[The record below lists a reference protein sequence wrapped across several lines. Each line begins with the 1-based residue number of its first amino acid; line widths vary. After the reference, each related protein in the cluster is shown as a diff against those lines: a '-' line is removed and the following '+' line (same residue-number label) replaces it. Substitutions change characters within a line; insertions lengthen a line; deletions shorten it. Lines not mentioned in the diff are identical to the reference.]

1 MSVRLTHPAA
11 EYVAN
16 ARSSVAVGLAFLL
29 AWSPEALWAR
39 TLHFAFATVSRV
51 SRKRPAWRERQV
63 RRWLSVLPALRTYR
77 PGGWRIRTELRGR
90 EHLDAALAH
99 GNGAILWVSRDV
111 HGSNLAGMIGLARA
125 GYRVQQF
132 TRPGHGFGGSA
143 FQRRWLN
150 PVVLRAEARWLGGH
164 LMLPEGAE
172 LGAFRGVRARLAAK
186 EVVSIIA
193 LRGPA
198 RRHIVVEVEG
208 EALRFPSGPVTLARH
223 SGAPLLPVFV
233 KRQRAGRFV
242 IAIEPPLPVTG
253 GGEAAPFVAFARL
266 IRRHLPAERS
276 WIVRPGQNKRP
287 A

>member
-1 MSVRLTHPAA
+1 M
-11 EYVAN
+11 
-16 ARSSVAVGLAFLL
+16 
-29 AWSPEALWAR
+29 
-39 TLHFAFATVSRV
+39 
-51 SRKRPAWRERQV
+51 
-63 RRWLSVLPALRTYR
+63 
-77 PGGWRIRTELRGR
+77 
-90 EHLDAALAH
+90 
-99 GNGAILWVSRDV
+99 SRDV

-125 GYRVQQF
+125 GYRVQQL

-198 RRHIVVEVEG
+198 RRHIVVEVDG
-208 EALRFPSGPVTLARH
+208 EAWRFPSGPVTLARR

-233 KRQRAGRFV
+233 SASRRGRV
-242 IAIEPPLPVTG
+242 TVGIESPLPSATESNPV
-253 GGEAAPFVAFARL
+253 AAFEAFARL
-266 IRRHLPAERS
+266 LQAH
-276 WIVRPGQNKRP
+276 RP
-287 A
+287 ADSSWVRSGTARRDRG